1 MIDQV
6 TFAIDP
12 VTVAVRI
19 GLALAFGAVIGVER
33 EWRQKHAG
41 LKTMTLVSLGA
52 AGFAMMSD
60 TFGPTNHNPAQIAAA
75 VVGGIGF
82 IGAGVIMH
90 RGLTVQ
96 GVTTAA
102 TLWADASVGLAVG
115 LGQYTLGA
123 GLTVGIVVVQHMLRQ
138 VEAAMLRLARRDHG
152 AGRFELRVDC
162 DAQAVPLVNQV
173 WRQWTELRPLRRS
186 IARGPELTT
195 LRVVLRA
202 SEAVDVSVLEERLID
217 LEGVRRVDIRH
228 LGTDED

>member
-1 MIDQV
+1 V
-6 TFAIDP
+6 IDP
-12 VTVAVRI
+12 VTVTIRV
-19 GLALAFGAVIGVER
+19 GLAIALGAIIGVER

-52 AGFAMMSD
+52 AGFAMM
-60 TFGPTNHNPAQIAAA
+60 TNIFGPSNHNPGQMAAA

-102 TLWADASVGLAVG
+102 TLWADASVGVAVG
-115 LGQYTLGA
+115 LGQYVLATVLAAAIVLVQVMIRRGETL
-123 GLTVGIVVVQHMLRQ
+123 
-138 VEAAMLRLARRDHG
+138 MLRLARRDNG

-162 DAQAVPLVNQV
+162 DAEAIPAVNTA
-173 WRQWTELRPLRRS
+173 WRANTDLRALRRS
-186 IARGPELTT
+186 IQRGPEQTT

-202 SEAVDVSVLEERLID
+202 SEPVDISAIEEKLIA

>member
-1 MIDQV
+1 MIDP
-6 TFAIDP
+6 A
-12 VTVAVRI
+12 TVLIRI
-19 GLALAFGAVIGVER
+19 GLAIAFGAVIGVER

-41 LKTMTLVSLGA
+41 LKTMTLVALGA

-60 TFGPTNHNPAQIAAA
+60 TFGPNNHNPAQIAAA

-102 TLWADASVGLAVG
+102 TLWADASVGVAAG
-115 LGQYTLGA
+115 LGQYTLA
-123 GLTVGIVVVQHMLRQ
+123 IALTVGIVTVQHMLRQ
-138 VEAAMLRLARRDHG
+138 VETLMLRIARKDKG

-162 DAQAVPLVNQV
+162 DAEAVPQVNQV
-173 WRQWTELRPLRRS
+173 WRQWAELTPIRRS
-186 IARGPELTT
+186 IARGAEQTT
-195 LRVVLRA
+195 MRVVLRA
-202 SEAVDVSVLEERLID
+202 SQAVDLSVLEERLVA

-228 LGTDED
+228 LGLTDEE

>member
-1 MIDQV
+1 MLDPLTVIIRIAL
-6 TFAIDP
+6 AI
-12 VTVAVRI
+12 
-19 GLALAFGAVIGVER
+19 AFGAIIGVER

-41 LKTMTLVSLGA
+41 LKTMTLVALGA

-60 TFGPTNHNPAQIAAA
+60 TFGPNNHNPGQIAAA

-102 TLWADASVGLAVG
+102 TLWADASMGVAVG
-115 LGQYTLGA
+115 LGHYILGGTLTA
-123 GLTVGIVVVQHMLRQ
+123 GIVIVQVMIRGAETLMLR
-138 VEAAMLRLARRDHG
+138 VARRDNG
-152 AGRFELRVDC
+152 MGRFELRVDC
-162 DAQAVPLVNQV
+162 DAEAVHAVNAA
-173 WRQWTELRPLRRS
+173 WREVPDVKPLRRS

-195 LRVVLRA
+195 VRVMLRA
-202 SEAVDVSVLEERLID
+202 AEAIDLTALEERLAA

-228 LGTDED
+228 LGVDDD

>member
-1 MIDQV
+1 V
-6 TFAIDP
+6 IDP
-12 VTVAVRI
+12 VTVVIRV
-19 GLALAFGAVIGVER
+19 GLAIALGAIIGVER

-41 LKTMTLVSLGA
+41 LKTMTLVALGA
-52 AGFAMMSD
+52 AGFAMMSNI
-60 TFGPTNHNPAQIAAA
+60 FGPGNHNPGQIAAA

-102 TLWADASVGLAVG
+102 TLWADASVGVAVG
-115 LGQYTLGA
+115 LGQYALA
-123 GLTVGIVVVQHMLRQ
+123 AVLTGGIVLVQVMIRQ
-138 VEAAMLRLARRDHG
+138 VETLMLRVARKDNG

-162 DAQAVPLVNQV
+162 DGEAVHAVNEV
-173 WRQWTELRPLRRS
+173 WRGHAQLLPLRRS
-186 IARGPELTT
+186 IVRAPEQTT

-202 SEAVDVSVLEERLID
+202 SQPVDISGIEERLVAM
-217 LEGVRRVDIRH
+217 EGVRRVDIRH

>member
-1 MIDQV
+1 V
-6 TFAIDP
+6 IDP
-12 VTVAVRI
+12 VTVIIRV
-19 GLALAFGAVIGVER
+19 ALAIALGAVIGVER

-41 LKTMTLVSLGA
+41 LKTMTLVALGA
-52 AGFAMMSD
+52 AGFAMM
-60 TFGPTNHNPAQIAAA
+60 TNIFGPGNHNPGQIAAA

-115 LGQYTLGA
+115 LGQYTLA
-123 GLTVGIVVVQHMLRQ
+123 SVLTAGIVLVQVMIRRAETLMLR
-138 VEAAMLRLARRDHG
+138 VARRDNA

-162 DAQAVPLVNQV
+162 DGEAVHAVNEV
-173 WRQWTELRPLRRS
+173 WRQNAELRPLRRS
-186 IARGPELTT
+186 IQRGPEQTT

-202 SEAVDVSVLEERLID
+202 ATPVDVSALEERLAA

-228 LGTDED
+228 LGIDED